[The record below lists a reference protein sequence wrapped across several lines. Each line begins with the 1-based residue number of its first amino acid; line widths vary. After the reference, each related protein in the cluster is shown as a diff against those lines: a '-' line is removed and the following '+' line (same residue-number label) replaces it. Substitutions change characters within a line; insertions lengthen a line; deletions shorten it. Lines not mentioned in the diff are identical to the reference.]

1 MKQTYL
7 SVILG
12 AACVALGLLI
22 GVLAYGLAAPQA
34 TLLGPALVKLSGR
47 REIALTFDDGPSPYT
62 AKVLDV
68 LRERGV
74 PATFFLCGS
83 NTQAYP
89 DIARR
94 ILADGHDIG
103 NHTFSHPY
111 LYLTPDAR
119 IAAEID
125 RAQDAIF
132 QVTGVR
138 PTLFRPPFGVRWF
151 SLRRLLAERGLT
163 MVMWT
168 IREGDGGRDAATIAR
183 KTLASLGPGAIILL
197 HDGYETRPAAAVD
210 RAAMVEALPA
220 IIDGARRAGYTFV
233 RLAAKSEGPVAL
245 K

>member
-1 MKQTYL
+1 MRPTYL
-7 SVILG
+7 SVVVG
-12 AACVALGLLI
+12 AACASLGLLI
-22 GVLAYGLAAPQA
+22 AVLAYGLAAPQA
-34 TLLGPALVKLSGR
+34 TLLGPALVRLSGR

-62 AKVLDV
+62 ARVLDV
-68 LRERGV
+68 LRERNV
-74 PATFFLCGS
+74 PATFFLCGR
-83 NTQAYP
+83 NTQEFP
-89 DIARR
+89 GVARR

-111 LYLTPDAR
+111 LYLQRDAR

-125 RAQDAIF
+125 RAQDAIYE
-132 QVTGVR
+132 VTGVR

-183 KTLASLGPGAIILL
+183 QTLASLKPGAIILL
-197 HDGYETRPAAAVD
+197 HDGYETRPAADID
-210 RAAMVEALPA
+210 RSAMVAALPE
-220 IIDGARRAGYTFV
+220 IIDGARKAGYTFV
-233 RLAAKSEGPVAL
+233 RLAKSEGPVAL